1 MVENRSK
8 ENRSFVRADMS
19 FQVKYRVVTREEYQ
33 AEIQNINNKACS
45 EEDTILFKNAH
56 QDNRVDKT
64 AIAPS
69 LVRFLNN
76 IDEKLD
82 QILALLSKDKT
93 GISDYQQGTG
103 LNIGGNG
110 LKMAVD
116 TPVELGDIIQ
126 MNFTLSK
133 LDLIHFDLF
142 GEVVR
147 VNMIDQEGGQIYH
160 LMIKLLSMNEK
171 DREKIIATIFQ
182 KQRQEIRKTKT
193 IETKD

>member
-1 MVENRSK
+1 MVENGSN
-8 ENRSFVRADMS
+8 ENRSYVRADMS

-33 AEIQNINNKACS
+33 AEKQNINNKACS
-45 EEDTILFKNAH
+45 EEDTILSKNAH
-56 QDNRVDKT
+56 QDDRVDET
-64 AIAPS
+64 ATDPS

-142 GEVVR
+142 GEVIE
-147 VNMIDQEGGQIYH
+147 VNETDQDGRKIYH
-160 LMIKLLSMNEK
+160 LGVMFLAVEEK
-171 DREKIIATIFQ
+171 DREKIIATVFQ
-182 KQRQEIRKTKT
+182 KQRQLIRKTKT
-193 IETKD
+193 IENKD